1 MSLDFGKLLA
11 SGCLAITA
19 GAIAHSSH
27 QPIPNVVNNAGDVE
41 ISYEQPYAGIGKL
54 SSLACVAG
62 SGYFLSAA
70 LRGEKLGDTSI
81 FQQTPQNQSVAANRS
96 QSQQVVTTQAI
107 PLVFQKTATEPATQ
121 KTVAW
126 TEDKPTK
133 APEITEPAKPLNIF
147 DRVLDFRN
155 RMLLIPAATG
165 AGKTTLL
172 LLLIKFFHQ
181 KTGGN
186 IEIYGSSCK
195 LSPWMGLEEETA
207 KDGHDRILYI
217 SPAQPKTILH
227 LVERFKWLRDILIAR
242 QGQRKQL
249 EAANK
254 PYQPHRVI
262 IVCEEWNSTLAVAE
276 EYDRICKNEGLKSDI
291 FGELTGLFNYF
302 LNSGREDE
310 FALWVFAQDHQ
321 VQNIHVNTGFRKNL
335 GNLVLFTLGSMETL
349 EDALLGRSP
358 LIVAS
363 KAKQLMEL
371 CEGIAKKNPN
381 TFYVYS
387 NLFGHEILPVP
398 FDDQIKRHRMFG
410 SGKFVGTE
418 TVPKTFQDK
427 SNVVEMKKRDVD
439 DLEKD
444 FWEA

>member
-1 MSLDFGKLLA
+1 MSLDLTKLLA

-27 QPIPNVVNNAGDVE
+27 QPIPNVINNAGDVE

-54 SSLACVAG
+54 SSLACVVG

-70 LRGEKLGDTSI
+70 LRSQKLNSDGVGEASGREVLVSPRASLVVESDESI
-81 FQQTPQNQSVAANRS
+81 RASKDQPEVVDRRSSEFAAIKTPLLAH
-96 QSQQVVTTQAI
+96 
-107 PLVFQKTATEPATQ
+107 QKTGFQESAQPKQVIEQT
-121 KTVAW
+121 
-126 TEDKPTK
+126 
-133 APEITEPAKPLNIF
+133 AKLPNIF
-147 DRVLDFRN
+147 DRVFNFRN

-181 KTGGN
+181 KTDGN
-186 IEIYGSSCK
+186 VEFYGSSSK
-195 LSPWMGLEEETA
+195 LSPWMGLEDETA
-207 KDGHDRILYI
+207 EDGYDRILYVN
-217 SPAQPKTILH
+217 PAKPETILH
-227 LVERFKWLRDILIAR
+227 LVTRFKWLRDILIAR

-254 PYQPHRVI
+254 PYQPQRVI

-276 EYDRICKNEGLKSDI
+276 DYDRICKNEGLKSDV

-335 GNLVLFTLGSMETL
+335 GNLVPFTLGSMETL

-387 NLFGHEILPVP
+387 NLFGHEILLVP

-410 SGKFVGTE
+410 KN
-418 TVPKTFQDK
+418 
-427 SNVVEMKKRDVD
+427 NVVEMKTKRDMD

-444 FWEA
+444 LWEA